1 MKQLP
6 LFHDADADIDSQ
18 VRAILDSRRRN
29 NCSGVNGEDVE
40 LIRRAIINSKG
51 GVA

>member
-6 LFHDADADIDSQ
+6 LFRDVDADIDRQ
-18 VRAILDSRRRN
+18 VRAILDNRRRN
-29 NCSGVNGEDVE
+29 NCSGVNGEDAD
-40 LIRRAIINSKG
+40 LIRRAIINSKV